1 MKSFVKQTTFFCCFF
16 FSQKKELFKIS
27 KTNSFR
33 EPSLI
38 TGPINNI
45 GLCIGARF
53 WPQKANS
60 QMARV
65 KLSSV
70 LFLFQRV
77 IIGIVLAF
85 IVAIAELYFMAR
97 VEI

>member
-1 MKSFVKQTTFFCCFF
+1 MKSQFSNCKDKLKQ
-16 FSQKKELFKIS
+16 
-27 KTNSFR
+27 
-33 EPSLI
+33 
-38 TGPINNI
+38 
-45 GLCIGARF
+45 
-53 WPQKANS
+53 
-60 QMARV
+60 
-65 KLSSV
+65 SSV